1 MEDQECSDQ
10 PQEDADADL
19 REGFRFSPFAGPKGR
34 VGESDRKEDGDVID
48 DSGNHRSHHEGELPG
63 EPLRLKGLQT
73 LERAKGEKS
82 PRSETARLL
91 YSKGTLSHTFQRI
104 SPVP

>member
-1 MEDQECSDQ
+1 MNHPYWFDY
-10 PQEDADADL
+10 L
-19 REGFRFSPFAGPKGR
+19 IYRIFRWRWNPILKNNPHLA
-34 VGESDRKEDGDVID
+34 VTMGEYMINWAYKKIGTEYYYLAV
-48 DSGNHRSHHEGELPG
+48 
-63 EPLRLKGLQT
+63 
-73 LERAKGEKS
+73 ERAKGEKS